1 MGGVHC
7 VLSLQRIWS
16 NVNQVQ
22 AMLKLFHK
30 NLITLSIGQSHSNYY
45 DSSKDKYP
53 QKKKKMA
60 FSNFVILHINILYF
74 SSSELL

>member
-53 QKKKKMA
+53 QKKKNGIFKFCDIA
-60 FSNFVILHINILYF
+60 HQYTLFFIK
-74 SSSELL
+74 

>member
-53 QKKKKMA
+53 QKKKKNGIFKFCDIA
-60 FSNFVILHINILYF
+60 HQYTLFFIK
-74 SSSELL
+74 